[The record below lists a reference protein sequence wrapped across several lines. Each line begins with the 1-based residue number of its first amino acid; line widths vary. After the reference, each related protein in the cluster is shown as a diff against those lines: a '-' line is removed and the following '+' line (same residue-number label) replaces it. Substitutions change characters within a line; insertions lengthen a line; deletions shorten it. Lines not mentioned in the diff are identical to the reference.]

1 MYGNSS
7 ILKGEEISLMKKLND
22 FETVYDMIEHALE
35 LSYQGKMQLKFYE
48 FLKYRKTTKAEI
60 DAFLQSS
67 TAKELANEV
76 LDLEEYIKG
85 GADND
90 HKQLREAYHHIP
102 KPQARKIKNYLSKI
116 LEDAV
121 RYRHDRRPGRRKKQ
135 SK

>member
-1 MYGNSS
+1 
-7 ILKGEEISLMKKLND
+7 MKKVDD

-35 LSYQGKMQLKFYE
+35 FAYQGKMQLKFYE
-48 FLKYRKTTKAEI
+48 FLQYRKTKKNEV
-60 DAFLQSS
+60 DAFLHSS

-76 LDLEEYIKG
+76 RDLQEYIKG

-102 KPQARKIKNYLSKI
+102 KPQARKIKTYFCSI

-121 RYRHDRRPGRRKKQ
+121 RYHHDRRPGRRKKP